1 MFKDVFVFNLYVPIK
16 GKRACPFFNLIHIYI
31 YLSVF
36 HFTYLIF
43 TPLDFE
49 NHEDDEHVQLQPVN
63 GELPIVGGY
72 ILFPEQES
80 IVLKRLKGNHIYS
93 VAINQFMIIKTL
105 PISELF
111 CSV

>member
-1 MFKDVFVFNLYVPIK
+1 MVRKPVIIVSLNLSLFVSFSIYILLFVF
-16 GKRACPFFNLIHIYI
+16 
-31 YLSVF
+31 
-36 HFTYLIF
+36 TYFIF
-43 TPLDFE
+43 TPLDLE
-49 NHEDDEHVQLQPVN
+49 NHEHDEHVPLQPVN

-72 ILFPEQES
+72 ILLPEQES
-80 IVLKRLKGNHIYS
+80 IVLKRLKGNQIYS